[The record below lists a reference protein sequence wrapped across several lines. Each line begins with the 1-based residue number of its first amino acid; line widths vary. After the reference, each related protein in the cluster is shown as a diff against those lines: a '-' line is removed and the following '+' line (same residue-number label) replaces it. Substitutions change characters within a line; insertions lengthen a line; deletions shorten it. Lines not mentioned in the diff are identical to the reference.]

1 MRQVVQSA
9 VEKCSKQ
16 SFIVRDQRMSLQTD
30 CLSDMSNY
38 CQRHLNT
45 LSSVYEC
52 IFQSCRWTKAAD
64 VPETWAA
71 NQRSA
76 ARITATTHSY
86 CYYGY
91 RQAHLQEVWV
101 SNREHTKSP
110 GGPARTVGANWL
122 KIVSKLDSLRLHGGD
137 GVTARLWVW
146 TVSKF

>member
-1 MRQVVQSA
+1 
-9 VEKCSKQ
+9 
-16 SFIVRDQRMSLQTD
+16 
-30 CLSDMSNY
+30 MSNY

-76 ARITATTHSY
+76 VRITATGQTTVTMATGRLI
-86 CYYGY
+86 CRRFGGFGF
-91 RQAHLQEVWV
+91 

-110 GGPARTVGANWL
+110 GGPANWLLQYVGANWL